1 LHPAPDREWT
11 DALRRGDFQR
21 AWEISDV
28 SLREY
33 CASGAVKHTGPRH
46 YQRIWRGED
55 LHDKRVLIRCYHG
68 LGDTI
73 QFIRFAKRLR
83 QIARQI
89 IVWGQPEL
97 LAMLRR
103 VEGVDQALPLHDGT
117 PDVAYDV
124 DIEVMELAHALRAT
138 SADISSCVPYLAC
151 TPAAPVRRASQLGS
165 IGLVWD
171 VGDWDKRRC
180 IPPQMLSALAR
191 TGVRLFSLQQGP
203 ARQMA
208 SAIPAEDIA
217 APDIETLAATILRL
231 DLVVTVDTMVAHLA
245 GALGAPVCT
254 LLHADCDWRWPLRD
268 RQTPW
273 YPTMKLFHQQK
284 GGDWTS
290 VIEEVAEA
298 IAAGGR
304 QLHPTEARIN

>member
-1 LHPAPDREWT
+1 MHSARHCEWT
-11 DALRRGDFQR
+11 DALRRSDFQR

-33 CASGAVKHTGPRH
+33 CASGAIKHTGPRH

-68 LGDTI
+68 LGDTL
-73 QFIRFAKRLR
+73 QFIRFAKPLR
-83 QIARQI
+83 QIARRI

-103 VEGVDQALPLHDGT
+103 VEGVDEAVPLHDGT

-138 SADISSCVPYLAC
+138 SQDISGCVPYLAC
-151 TPAAPVRRASQLGS
+151 APPAAGRRPSHLRS

-171 VGDWDKRRC
+171 VGNWDKRRC

-203 ARQMA
+203 ARQTA
-208 SAIPAEDIA
+208 GAIPAEDIA
-217 APDIETLAATILRL
+217 APDIETLAATILGL
-231 DLVVTVDTMVAHLA
+231 DLIVTVDTMVAHLA

-268 RQTPW
+268 RETPW
-273 YPTMKLFHQQK
+273 YPTMKLFHQQER
-284 GGDWTS
+284 GDWAS

-298 IAAGGR
+298 TAASRR
-304 QLHPTEARIN
+304 QLRSTRAPH